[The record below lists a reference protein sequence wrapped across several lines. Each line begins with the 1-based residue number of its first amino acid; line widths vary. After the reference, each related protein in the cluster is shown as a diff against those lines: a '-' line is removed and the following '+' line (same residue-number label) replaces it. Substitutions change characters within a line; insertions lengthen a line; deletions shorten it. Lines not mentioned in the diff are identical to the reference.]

1 MRSSSTGSPSFLAS
15 DPMAGFMAQGRPL
28 YVRLPSGAMAMLPP
42 SRATRRQVFTARMSV
57 TCFLMGMGA
66 TRYCMIRAGRPAENR
81 SSEAT

>member
-1 MRSSSTGSPSFLAS
+1 MTSGTMDA
-15 DPMAGFMAQGRPL
+15 PMCPVRPL

-66 TRYCMIRAGRPAENR
+66 TRYCMIRAGSPAENR